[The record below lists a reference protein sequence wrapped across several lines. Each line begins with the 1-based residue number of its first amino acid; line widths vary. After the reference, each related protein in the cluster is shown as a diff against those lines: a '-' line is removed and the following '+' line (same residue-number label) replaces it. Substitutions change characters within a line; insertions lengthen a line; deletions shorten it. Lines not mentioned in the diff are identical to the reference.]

1 MNNIPEQYR
10 PLSPWEYFGLT
21 ILFSLPLIGWIFLVI
36 DAIGS
41 YNINKRNFAR
51 SYFCIVVI
59 ILIIIAILFILGF
72 TFSTPS
78 IVIQSPEVI

>member
-1 MNNIPEQYR
+1 MNNIPEEYR

-41 YNINKRNFAR
+41 YNINKKNFAR
-51 SYFCIVVI
+51 SYFCIIVI
-59 ILIIIAILFILGF
+59 ILIIIAILFVLGF

-78 IVIQSPEVI
+78 TVTPTPEVI